1 MKADAY
7 KKLTDPEL
15 VSRCL
20 HGEALAWETLIMRYR
35 RLVFSI
41 PNKFSFSPSDCNDVF
56 QTVCVKLIEHLQDL
70 KDEAKVSSWLI
81 TTTTRHCIHVRSM
94 KHRDVSDEEGM
105 EETPDSAE
113 TSEDA
118 RIRSDREQNV
128 REAVS
133 QMADRCR
140 RLLELLYLD
149 TSDPSYAD
157 ISEKLKM
164 PVSSIG
170 PTRARCLDKL
180 RVVLRRRGVRH
191 PTQDLLHL

>member
-1 MKADAY
+1 MKAEGY
-7 KKLTDPEL
+7 KKLADPEL

-20 HGEALAWETLIMRYR
+20 EGEAEAWETLIVRYR
-35 RLVFSI
+35 RLIFSI
-41 PNKFSFSPSDCNDVF
+41 PNKFGFSPSDCNDVF

-70 KDEAKVSSWLI
+70 QDESKVSAWLI

-105 EETPDSAE
+105 EETPDP
-113 TSEDA
+113 SESTEEA
-118 RIRSDREQNV
+118 RVESDREQKV
-128 REAVS
+128 RETMAK
-133 QMADRCR
+133 MADRCR

-149 TSDPSYAD
+149 PASPSYAE

-164 PVSSIG
+164 PVPSIG

-180 RVVLRRRGVRH
+180 RTLLRRRGIK
-191 PTQDLLHL
+191 

>member
-1 MKADAY
+1 
-7 KKLTDPEL
+7 
-15 VSRCL
+15 
-20 HGEALAWETLIMRYR
+20 MRYR

-41 PNKFSFSPSDCNDVF
+41 PNKFGFSPSDCNDVF

-105 EETPDSAE
+105 EETPDTAE

-118 RIRSDREQNV
+118 RIRCDQEQNV

-133 QMADRCR
+133 EMADRCR

-157 ISEKLKM
+157 VSEKLKM

-180 RVVLRRRGVRH
+180 RVMLRRRGVR
-191 PTQDLLHL
+191 

>member
-1 MKADAY
+1 MRADGY

-20 HGEALAWETLIMRYR
+20 EGEAEAWETLIMRYR
-35 RLVFSI
+35 RLIFSI
-41 PNKFSFSPSDCNDVF
+41 PNKFGFSPSDCSDVF

-70 KDEAKVSSWLI
+70 KDESKVSAWLI
-81 TTTTRHCIHVRSM
+81 TTTTRYCIHVRSM

-105 EETPDSAE
+105 EETPDLSESAE
-113 TSEDA
+113 ETRVE
-118 RIRSDREQNV
+118 SDREQKV
-128 REAVS
+128 RETMAE
-133 QMADRCR
+133 MADRCR

-149 TSDPSYAD
+149 PASPSYAE

-164 PVSSIG
+164 PVPSIG

-180 RVVLRRRGVRH
+180 RTLLRRRGIK
-191 PTQDLLHL
+191 